1 MIKFSKVYRIY
12 VLIYSK
18 ERLVIMIYHD
28 LIIVGGGASGLMSAI
43 VAKDFG
49 LDVAIIES
57 TDRIGKKILT
67 TGNGRCNISNKNITY
82 PYINFHS
89 NNENFFQE
97 ALNKF
102 SLKDTESMFLSLGLP
117 LIELENGK
125 MYPKSL
131 QASSVVDIFRM
142 AIEDRNI
149 PLYTNCQINSITKKK
164 DFILHTNNSE
174 YEGFSCNK
182 LILSCGGKSA
192 SKTGSDGSGYKL
204 GKSLGHNII
213 EPLPGI
219 VQLKLNYPYLK
230 ALSGIKFEGAVSI
243 LVNDELIRTDI
254 GEILFTDYGISGPP
268 ILQLSSYASKALYE
282 NSKVTIR
289 IDMFPSESKEDV
301 ENFLSTHFSIFSYRE
316 ISSVLIGIVNK
327 KLISTMLK
335 DIGIKDIHLPCS
347 NIDWKY
353 INKLITKF
361 KRWDFTCTGTNG
373 FPNAQVTVGGINTSE
388 VDNLTLESKLVKN
401 LYFCGEILDV
411 HGDCGGYN
419 LQWAWSSG
427 YLAAK
432 SAATN

>member
-1 MIKFSKVYRIY
+1 MIKFSKVYEKDILAY
-12 VLIYSK
+12 NK
-18 ERLVIMIYHD
+18 ERLIVMIYHD

-49 LDVAIIES
+49 LDVAIVES
-57 TDRIGKKILT
+57 TDRIGKKILV

-82 PYINFHS
+82 PYVNFHG
-89 NNENFFQE
+89 NNNTFFQE
-97 ALNKF
+97 ALNNF
-102 SLKDTESMFLSLGLP
+102 SIKDTESMFLSLGLP

-149 PLYTNCQINSITKKK
+149 PLYTKCQITSINKKK
-164 DFILHTNNSE
+164 NFILHTNNTE
-174 YEGFSCNK
+174 YENFSCNK

-204 GKSLGHNII
+204 SKSFGHSII
-213 EPLPGI
+213 EPIPGI
-219 VQLKLNYPYLK
+219 VQLKLDYPYLK
-230 ALSGIKFEGAVSI
+230 ALSGIKFDGSASI
-243 LVNDELIRTDI
+243 LINDELIRTDK

-268 ILQLSSYASKALYE
+268 ILQLSSYASKGLYE
-282 NSKVTIR
+282 NSKITIR
-289 IDMFPSESKEDV
+289 VDMFPSESKDDI

-316 ISSVLIGIVNK
+316 ISSALIGVINK
-327 KLISTMLK
+327 KLISTILK
-335 DIGIKDIHLPCS
+335 DVGIKDIHLPCS

-361 KRWDFTCTGTNG
+361 KKWDFSCIGTNG
-373 FPNAQVTVGGINTSE
+373 FSNAQVTVGGINTNE
-388 VDNLTLESKLVKN
+388 VNNLTLESKLVKN

-432 SAATN
+432 SAAK